1 MAASSLALKK
11 ESQAS
16 ISLAFDQI
24 ETIHHKLFRNDH
36 SLDGEGGG
44 GAKGVF
50 LMGREKERERERW
63 REMERGRERER
74 EGERERERERF
85 LPEKAFV
92 PRTGICGM

>member
-24 ETIHHKLFRNDH
+24 ETIHHKLLRNDH

-44 GAKGVF
+44 SKGCF
-50 LMGREKERERERW
+50 FN
-63 REMERGRERER
+63 
-74 EGERERERERF
+74 GERERERER
-85 LPEKAFV
+85 EMERDGEREREGERGGERERKREV
-92 PRTGICGM
+92 ST